1 MSKYKIIFAIGAIF
15 IFTKFSLPTF
25 AQAPQYRMG
34 CLFDTTKYGQVPL
47 KATLLTR
54 EYKVLPT
61 KNTLKKYCP
70 IPKNQGEY
78 GTCTAWAVAY
88 AARTII
94 EARQTNL
101 LTQQQ
106 ATQNAFSPSF
116 TYTMAKFGFDEEC
129 SYGAFIVDALENM
142 KKNGA
147 IKFNDFRGD
156 CPTSIPKMLLPKAQ
170 NFKIK
175 GYLKLFSTSDKTQ
188 SNWFRTHTVKKSL
201 AENKP
206 VIIGMK
212 CPTSFQKAKNCWIPQ
227 ESPEGNHYGH
237 AMTVIGYDDTKFGG
251 AFELMN
257 SWGTAWGNQGFI
269 WIRYQD
275 FANFVRE
282 AYEMIELPSKNPPP
296 SASIA
301 AADLSGKLKIM
312 TASGEDLKSSWNGKY
327 YQITHPLQSGTKF
340 RLYLSNNEPAYVYL
354 FASDNHEKV
363 LQLFPHYEGVSPAL
377 LSSKNE
383 LAIPDEEHY
392 LALDE
397 TAGTDYL
404 CVIYSKELLDI
415 TSLKNGLANQTGSL
429 MEKIQKTLA
438 AKLVS
443 LQDIN
448 YKADEISF
456 SAISK
461 GKETV
466 LLTVEVIHR

>member
-1 MSKYKIIFAIGAIF
+1 MSKYKIISAFSIAFVLI
-15 IFTKFSLPTF
+15 KFPFLAF
-25 AQAPQYRMG
+25 AQAPQYKTG
-34 CLFDTTKYGQVPL
+34 CLFDTAKYGKVPM
-47 KATLLTR
+47 KAMLLTR
-54 EYKVLPT
+54 EYKVLAA
-61 KNTLKKYCP
+61 KNSLKKYCP

-94 EARQTNL
+94 EAKQNNL
-101 LTQQQ
+101 LNPQDIM
-106 ATQNAFSPSF
+106 QNAFSPSF

-129 SYGAFIVDALENM
+129 SYGAFIADALENM

-147 IKFNDFRGD
+147 VKFNDFKAN
-156 CPTSIPKMLLPKAQ
+156 CPKSIPQTLIPKAK

-175 GYLKLFSTSDKTQ
+175 DYLKLFNTADKNQ
-188 SNWFRTHTVKKSL
+188 SNWFRTHSVKKSL

-212 CPTSFQKAKNCWIPQ
+212 CPISFQTAKNCWIPK
-227 ESPEGNHYGH
+227 ESPEGDHYGH

-257 SWGTAWGNQGFI
+257 SWGTTWGNQGFI
-269 WIRYQD
+269 WVRYQD

-296 SASIA
+296 AATFAS
-301 AADLSGKLKIM
+301 ADLSGKLKIL

-327 YQITHPLQSGTKF
+327 YQIAHPLQSGTKF
-340 RLYLSNNEPAYVYL
+340 RIYLSNNEPAYVYL
-354 FASDNHEKV
+354 FASDNHEKIF
-363 LQLFPHYEGVSPAL
+363 QLFPHYEGISPAL

-383 LAIPDEEHY
+383 VAIPDEEHY
-392 LALDE
+392 LALDD
-397 TAGTDYL
+397 TAGTDYV
-404 CVIYSKELLDI
+404 CVIYSKEPLDLA
-415 TSLKNGLANQTGSL
+415 SLKNGMANQTGSL
-429 MEKIQKTLA
+429 MEKIQKVLSN
-438 AKLVS
+438 KLVA
-443 LQDIN
+443 LQDISYQAN
-448 YKADEISF
+448 EVAF